1 MNLSPSD
8 SPVHG
13 ICKQEHWRWL
23 SFPSPGDLLD
33 PRWNQ
38 GSCIASNSLPL
49 SHQGNPAWFLLL
61 ISQTYSTNWTHWLP
75 SDYVMGV
82 HLYFCDLIVCIIRL
96 ALFFCYLSCDKQKR
110 GTDNEIYQKNP
121 SSKRELKQPAAQG
134 SSLTKQASW
143 PCYIYTFLYCF
154 IYNHFPRRKQC
165 CVYNGEDP
173 KFWDQTGFKFWLHHP
188 RWATSQGSKLYWA
201 SFFHTDRQG

>member
-8 SPVHG
+8 SPVRG
-13 ICKQEHWRWL
+13 ICKQEHWSGL

-82 HLYFCDLIVCIIRL
+82 HLYFCDLIVCIIRV

-121 SSKRELKQPAAQG
+121 SSKRELKQPG
-134 SSLTKQASW
+134 STRKFPHKTSILALL
-143 PCYIYTFLYCF
+143 YIHIF
-154 IYNHFPRRKQC
+154 ILFHLQSFSQKETVL
-165 CVYNGEDP
+165 CV
-173 KFWDQTGFKFWLHHP
+173 
-188 RWATSQGSKLYWA
+188 
-201 SFFHTDRQG
+201 